1 MSDRTPQTAIP
12 EAVQPASLS
21 DRIQPRPI
29 LWVITAVAVAMSLFQ
44 MYTAGIEPMGLFY
57 QRSAHL
63 GFILFLA
70 FLIFPITGSSR
81 PRGTVGWLVDAV
93 FLTAAFLSGFY
104 IFYFLDDIIERA
116 GWWSQTDIVMGII
129 ATIAVL
135 EASRR
140 VVGLGMTIIGMI
152 AIAYALAGPRGA
164 LPWLGDWMPGILSHR
179 GASVDRLVGQLY
191 LGQEGIFGLPLG
203 VAATYVFM
211 FVLFGAFLEVTGAGK
226 FFIDLAFAATGRKP
240 GGPAKAAVIA
250 SAGMGSIS
258 GSAIANVVTTGA
270 FTIPLMKKLGYKPK
284 EAGGIEAAAS
294 TGGQIT
300 PPLMGAGAFL
310 MSEYT
315 NVPYIEIVLV
325 SIFPAILYL
334 GTVYLFVHLVAMK
347 TGMKGMAA
355 ADLPVV
361 RDVLK
366 AGWQFIV
373 PLVVLVYLL
382 VNNISPTRVGFWAII
397 SVIAVTALRAGFTL
411 LVLDPREGKPLTAD
425 RLRASLLNG
434 VRLMGQA
441 LELGARNAV
450 AVSVACAVAGI
461 IVGVVGLTGL
471 GLKFSSMM
479 ISLSGGNLALA
490 LVFVLLASLIL
501 GLGLPVTAA
510 YIVLIILVG
519 PALQNDFGVPLLIA
533 HLVVFWYSQDSNV
546 TPPVALAGFAGAAIA
561 GAKPMETSIV
571 AWKYA
576 KGLYLIPAFMV
587 YNPEIIMGGE
597 TWYVIWTGII
607 VIIGLVGL
615 VAAIEGY
622 LFTWMDRLSR
632 ILIVPG
638 VIAIFNPDEVIEAVG
653 ALVVF
658 GLLALNWV
666 KGRRARGG
674 QADPA

>member
-29 LWVITAVAVAMSLFQ
+29 LWVITAVAIAMSLFQ

-129 ATIAVL
+129 ATLAVL

-355 ADLPVV
+355 EDLPVV

-411 LVLDPREGKPLTAD
+411 LVLDPRKGKPLTAD

-632 ILIVPG
+632 VLIVPG

-666 KGRRARGG
+666 KGRKAQGG
-674 QADPA
+674 RADPA

>member
-1 MSDRTPQTAIP
+1 
-12 EAVQPASLS
+12 
-21 DRIQPRPI
+21 
-29 LWVITAVAVAMSLFQ
+29 
-44 MYTAGIEPMGLFY
+44 
-57 QRSAHL
+57 
-63 GFILFLA
+63 
-70 FLIFPITGSSR
+70 
-81 PRGTVGWLVDAV
+81 
-93 FLTAAFLSGFY
+93 
-104 IFYFLDDIIERA
+104 
-116 GWWSQTDIVMGII
+116 
-129 ATIAVL
+129 
-135 EASRR
+135 
-140 VVGLGMTIIGMI
+140 
-152 AIAYALAGPRGA
+152 
-164 LPWLGDWMPGILSHR
+164 
-179 GASVDRLVGQLY
+179 
-191 LGQEGIFGLPLG
+191 
-203 VAATYVFM
+203 
-211 FVLFGAFLEVTGAGK
+211 
-226 FFIDLAFAATGRKP
+226 
-240 GGPAKAAVIA
+240 
-250 SAGMGSIS
+250 MGSIS

-310 MSEYT
+310 ISEYT
-315 NVPYIEIVLV
+315 NVPYIEIVMV

-334 GTVYLFVHLVAMK
+334 GTVYLFVHLMAMK
-347 TGMKGMAA
+347 QGMTGLSAA
-355 ADLPVV
+355 ELPVV
-361 RDVLK
+361 RHVLA

-373 PLVVLVYLL
+373 PLVVLVWLL
-382 VNNISPTRVGFWAII
+382 VNNISPTRVGFWAIL
-397 SVIAVTALRAGFTL
+397 SVIAVTALRAGYGLF
-411 LVLDPREGKPLTAD
+411 VSDPKAGKPLTTD
-425 RLRASLLNG
+425 RLRGAIVSGLRLL
-434 VRLMGQA
+434 GQA

-490 LVFVLLASLIL
+490 LVFVLIASLIL

-519 PALQNDFGVPLLIA
+519 PALQSEFGVPLLIA

-546 TPPVALAGFAGAAIA
+546 TPPVALAAFAGAAVA

-615 VAAIEGY
+615 VSALEGY
-622 LFTWMDRLSR
+622 LFTWMDWFSR
-632 ILIVPG
+632 ILILPG
-638 VIAIFNPDEVIEAVG
+638 AIAIFNPDEIIEAAG
-653 ALVVF
+653 AALVFAVM
-658 GLLALNWV
+658 GWNWI
-666 KGRRARGG
+666 KSRQT
-674 QADPA
+674 QAHKA